1 MVTSGIF
8 SFSLYV
14 LTFSPDDMSYAGFE
28 VKRLHWNSLAKPA
41 DTGYREAVMF

>member
-8 SFSLYV
+8 SFSLRL
-14 LTFSPDDMSYAGFE
+14 LTFSPDDMSYAGFQ

-41 DTGYREAVMF
+41 DTGYGVAVTF